1 MGSFCCTLTSVWAN
15 FKAICFGRA
24 PCAGCLW
31 CRVFKDKYENEINVS
46 PSWLS
51 TRLEGKRIAQMAHQ
65 NKWLFLVWK
74 AGSWE
79 TRGATHPNDRWQ
91 PRESLEMKTYGFS
104 LLKTC
109 LKFIDA
115 RLLTQLPHLANRQAS
130 NSPTSRS
137 PLNKFPFITRTK
149 PERLK
154 QSRQLIL
161 VTEKL
166 EVFLG
171 DQKGDEDESVL
182 RELWRSFWRC
192 LWPRAQPS
200 WSYLTM
206 CFSCLASS
214 RLPNP
219 QTSSL
224 PRTASSRNSAQVNHQ
239 HLQPFL
245 SPTLSLFHPSLSL
258 PFTVR
263 WVPKGN
269 GEDGMSVIRVKYQ
282 SPPRSLCL
290 SPKAD
295 LSSWVFRI
303 YSSGLCV
310 QANPSSENRAKG
322 RTRTHKPDRGRRGL
336 FHMPLWI
343 LRLDFLWGDPQG

>member
-1 MGSFCCTLTSVWAN
+1 MGSFCCSLTSVWAN

-31 CRVFKDKYENEINVS
+31 CRVLKDKYENEINVS

-79 TRGATHPNDRWQ
+79 TRGATHPNDWWQ

-104 LLKTC
+104 LLKIC

-130 NSPTSRS
+130 NNPTSRS

-154 QSRQLIL
+154 QNRQLIV

-171 DQKGDEDESVL
+171 DQKVDEDESVL
-182 RELWRSFWRC
+182 RELWRRFWRC

-219 QTSSL
+219 
-224 PRTASSRNSAQVNHQ
+224 PN
-239 HLQPFL
+239 LQPAPRRLLTQLRSSESPAFAALSEPYSRSLSSISL
-245 SPTLSLFHPSLSL
+245 SPVH
-258 PFTVR
+258 
-263 WVPKGN
+263 
-269 GEDGMSVIRVKYQ
+269 
-282 SPPRSLCL
+282 C
-290 SPKAD
+290 
-295 LSSWVFRI
+295 
-303 YSSGLCV
+303 
-310 QANPSSENRAKG
+310 
-322 RTRTHKPDRGRRGL
+322 
-336 FHMPLWI
+336 
-343 LRLDFLWGDPQG
+343 